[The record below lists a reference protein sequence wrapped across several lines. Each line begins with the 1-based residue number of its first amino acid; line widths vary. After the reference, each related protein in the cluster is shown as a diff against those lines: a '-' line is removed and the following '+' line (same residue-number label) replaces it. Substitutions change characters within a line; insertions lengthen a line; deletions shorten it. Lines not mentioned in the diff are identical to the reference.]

1 MKTTYSVSKA
11 QSQLPRL
18 VKEVCEES
26 AMYGIRVHDEVK
38 AFLVA
43 RERMEAIVET
53 METLANP
60 RAMEAIR
67 CYEGDQA
74 EMQPLDLSDE

>member
-11 QSQLPRL
+11 QAQLPRL
-18 VKEVCEES
+18 VKQVCEES
-26 AMYGIRVHDEVK
+26 GSYGICVHDEVK
-38 AFLVA
+38 AFLVS

-67 CYEGDQA
+67 AY
-74 EMQPLDLSDE
+74 